1 MNNNFDILA
10 KVALNEASLG
20 DYMKAARSMAAK
32 AGKSVAKG
40 AVKGL
45 AQLPGAAIKGAG
57 KAIQGAGAVYGALGG
72 TQGAA
77 LANSVG
83 GAVAGVGGA
92 VQKAGL
98 GAVTGAAKLWKDLKT
113 IAEKQEYIRKNLPG
127 VKNYITKN
135 NPTLTNK
142 QKDQLGK
149 LTDFEQLEKFTKE
162 NIRGRSFDQ
171 IMTGYNREE
180 VSKAEAEAK
189 KQTANTQASTT
200 QPTAPQNQTTGTNAK
215 TPEGN
220 PVAGQTRFT
229 TADKK
234 KTYLYGKDGWRQ
246 YDPNPKKWSAPVQQQ
261 AQVTAAWQKSQN
273 ITPATKPAASAGA
286 PSAKATKNA
295 TQTKGG
301 VPVAQPTAA
310 DIASMNLPPH
320 PVTSRTPPNR
330 PS

>member
-1 MNNNFDILA
+1 
-10 KVALNEASLG
+10 
-20 DYMKAARSMAAK
+20 
-32 AGKSVAKG
+32 
-40 AVKGL
+40 
-45 AQLPGAAIKGAG
+45 
-57 KAIQGAGAVYGALGG
+57 
-72 TQGAA
+72 
-77 LANSVG
+77 
-83 GAVAGVGGA
+83 
-92 VQKAGL
+92 
-98 GAVTGAAKLWKDLKT
+98 
-113 IAEKQEYIRKNLPG
+113 
-127 VKNYITKN
+127 
-135 NPTLTNK
+135 
-142 QKDQLGK
+142 
-149 LTDFEQLEKFTKE
+149 
-162 NIRGRSFDQ
+162 
-171 IMTGYNREE
+171 MTGYNREE

-200 QPTAPQNQTTGTNAK
+200 QPTTPQNHTTGTNAT

-246 YDPNPKKWSAPVQQQ
+246 YDPNTKKWSAPVQQQ

>member
-1 MNNNFDILA
+1 MSSFDNLVS
-10 KVALNEASLG
+10 VALDEASLG

-77 LANSVG
+77 LANRVG
-83 GAVAGVGGA
+83 GTVAGVGNV

-98 GAVTGAAKLWKDLKT
+98 GAMTGAAKLWKDLKT
-113 IAEKQEYIRKNLPG
+113 TAEKQEYIRKNLPG
-127 VKNYITKN
+127 IKDYIARTEM
-135 NPTLTNK
+135 TLTNN
-142 QKDQLGK
+142 QKAQLNK
-149 LTDFEQLEKFTKE
+149 LTDFEQLEKFTKD
-162 NIRGRSFDQ
+162 NIRGKTFNQFMS
-171 IMTGYNREE
+171 GYNKEE
-180 VSKAEAEAK
+180 YDKAKAAAEKEQA
-189 KQTANTQASTT
+189 ATQATT
-200 QPTAPQNQTTGTNAK
+200 PQNQTTGVNAK

-220 PVAGQTRFT
+220 PIAGQTRFT

-246 YDPNPKKWSAPVQQQ
+246 YDSTTKQWSAPVTQQ
-261 AQVTAAWQKSQN
+261 AQITAAWQKSQN
-273 ITPATKPAASAGA
+273 ITPATKPAAAA
-286 PSAKATKNA
+286 TPSKKATKNA

-330 PS
+330 PR